1 MALEAATQLVT
12 SSMNYLALAR
22 KYRPRTFSQLIGQE
36 HINKALTNALAQQRL
51 HHAYLFTGTRGVG
64 KTSVARILS
73 KALNCEVGISAEP
86 CLTCDACTAIE
97 QGRFIDLIEIDGA
110 SKTRVEDT
118 RELLDNVPYAPTSG
132 RFKIYLIDE
141 VHMLSSH
148 SFNALLKTLEEP
160 PSHVKFIL
168 ATTDPQKVPVTVL
181 SRCLQ
186 FHLRHISA
194 ELINEHIQQILKDE
208 KLDFEV
214 RALEI
219 LAQAAQGSM
228 RDALSLLDQ
237 AITSCDQK
245 LYERDVKLL
254 LGYTQHDY
262 ALLLLQALAEQ
273 NPNQLLEL
281 VQKINTEGGHFH
293 YVLNELLTFLHHM
306 TVYQSVGDNNPFVS
320 PSVEISSLTKQFSAE
335 DIQLFYQIAL
345 KGSEEIHLAP
355 TLSIGFSMT
364 MLRMLIFRPT
374 KTATFPLANVK
385 QNEPIQKDTPKIQ
398 EIDALPI
405 QEECISSSE
414 NEVIDNSVP
423 TIISEQDTPWANL
436 IPMLQLTGLSLNA
449 VENAEFI
456 SKLDQEITLAVAKG
470 HQSLFTPTTIKR
482 IETALA
488 AYYKHPIKLN
498 FSNEI
503 ITGTSPAQ
511 QRIQATAQKQQ
522 MAEEALM
529 EDQHFL
535 KIKQDFS
542 AELVKNSIIPLKND
556 I

>member
-1 MALEAATQLVT
+1 
-12 SSMNYLALAR
+12 MNYLALAR
-22 KYRPRTFSQLIGQE
+22 KCRPRNFSQLIGQE
-36 HINKALTNALAQQRL
+36 HINKALINALEQQRL

-64 KTSVARILS
+64 KTSVARILA
-73 KALNCEVGISAEP
+73 KALNCEIGINAEP
-86 CLTCDACTAIE
+86 CLKCDACIAIE

-194 ELINEHIQQILKDE
+194 ELINEHIQQILKEE

-237 AITSCDQK
+237 AITSCDKK
-245 LYERDVKLL
+245 LTERDVKLL

-273 NPNQLLEL
+273 NPNQILEL
-281 VQKINTEGGHFH
+281 IQKINNEGGHFH

-306 TVYQSVGDNNPFVS
+306 TICQSVGDNNPFVS
-320 PSVEISSLTKQFSAE
+320 PSVEISNLTKQFSAE

-374 KTATFPLANVK
+374 KKATLPFVNVA
-385 QNEPIQKDTPKIQ
+385 QNVTTQKSTPEIQ
-398 EIDALPI
+398 EVNELPI
-405 QEECISSSE
+405 QVECVRSSE
-414 NEVIDNSVP
+414 KEVIDKSVP
-423 TIISEQDTPWANL
+423 TIISDQETPWANL

-456 SKLDQEITLAVAKG
+456 SKQDQEITLAVAKG

-482 IETALA
+482 IETALST
-488 AYYKHPIKLN
+488 YYKQSIKLN

-503 ITGTSPAQ
+503 ATGTSPAQ

-535 KIKQDFS
+535 KIKEDFS